1 MKLPNQA
8 ILHIEEVFGKKIET
22 PHDCELLAI
31 DIEKKTKER
40 LGLNTIKRLFGIID
54 YEFNPRMETLNILAK
69 YSGFES
75 WKVLN
80 LKLYTLESSGFRSKD
95 FCNLSDTEIGTTIYI
110 EYPPFRRISMK
121 CIDCGIFKISSSINS
136 KLQKGDI
143 VEASNVIL
151 GFPLVFNNV
160 TRDGESLGAF
170 TTSKE
175 FGVTSINI
183 RHAKKELN
191 S

>member
-8 ILHIEEVFGKKIET
+8 ILHIEGVFGNKIET

-69 YSGFES
+69 YSGFKS
-75 WKVLN
+75 WKELN
-80 LKLYTLESSGFRSKD
+80 LKLYPLASSGFR
-95 FCNLSDTEIGTTIYI
+95 C
-110 EYPPFRRISMK
+110 ISMK
-121 CIDCGIFKISSSINS
+121 CIDSGIFKISSSINS

-160 TRDGESLGAF
+160 TRDSESLGAF

-183 RHAKKELN
+183 RHAKKE
-191 S
+191 